1 MKRKILFGLLLF
13 TITCG
18 VTFAAS
24 LPKDIR
30 QKLESVKSIS
40 TIYDRRGKLI
50 GNLYNYQRIWA
61 PIQKI
66 DKDLQNAVVA
76 IEDNRFYKHN
86 GIDLKGMVRA
96 FLANLTGKGNMQG
109 GSTITQQLAKIVLLS
124 MDRTL
129 NRKIQDISYA
139 LEIEKNYTKSEI
151 LEMYLNSIYLAHG
164 NLGVESAAR
173 FYFGKSARRLTVEEA
188 AMIAA
193 IIRSPENYSPVKHP
207 EVAKK
212 RRNLVLKKMFDYKYL
227 TNVQYQAAIKKP
239 IVVVGKKTGNSMVGG
254 YFLDYIREYLIKQLG
269 YTEEELRVGG
279 YKIYTTLDLGYQKQA
294 EQVMQ
299 NLPVLKGA
307 SVQPQGALITLDPNT
322 GGILAMVGGK
332 NYGQTQYNRAVK
344 SYRQPGSAIKPFVY
358 ASALEKGYT
367 AASVFEDKP
376 LEIPLTNGRTWQ
388 PTNYD
393 HTYRGKI
400 TLRQALRN
408 SVNTVAVQLVQTVG
422 IDAVV
427 EQMERMGIDSLVKN
441 GSNNDLN
448 LAPLS
453 LGGLTKGVTPLELAA
468 SYTTFPNQGNYMK
481 PIAIRKILDGQGNLL
496 KKFKAESKPA
506 LSATSA
512 YIMTMLMKDVVEQ
525 GTAQKAQIPGWQV
538 AGKTGTSS
546 DYTNA
551 WFVGFTPDLLT
562 VVWLGNDRQGVPMKS
577 KGVSIGS
584 AYSAQLWSDYMKK
597 VTVKRQVVTFK
608 EPPGIVWADV
618 NPNTGQAV
626 PGWMK
631 GDGYKEV
638 FNKDNVPKSGAY
650 KVWDWFFGGKKDK
663 NQNGDVNND
672 QGAPND
678 QAPDGA
684 LTPDL
689 EEEIPPGE
697 DEVNY

>member
-1 MKRKILFGLLLF
+1 MKRNLLLLVLLF
-13 TITCG
+13 IITCG
-18 VTFAAS
+18 VSFAAS
-24 LPKDIR
+24 LPKNIR

-40 TIYDRRGKLI
+40 TVYDCNGKLI
-50 GNLYNYQRIWA
+50 GNLYNYQRIWVSS
-61 PIQKI
+61 QKI
-66 DKDLQNAVVA
+66 DKDLQHAVVA
-76 IEDNRFYKHN
+76 IEDHRFYQHN
-86 GIDLKGMVRA
+86 GVDLKGMTRA
-96 FLANLTGKGNMQG
+96 FISNLTGKGNMQG
-109 GSTITQQLAKIVLLS
+109 GSTLTQQLAKIVLLS

-139 LEIEKNYTKSEI
+139 LEIEKNYTKDEI

-173 FYFGKSARRLTVEEA
+173 FYFGKSANNLKIEEA

-207 EVAKK
+207 EIAKK
-212 RRNLVLKKMFDYKYL
+212 RRNLVLKKMYDYKYL
-227 TNVQYQAAIKKP
+227 TKKQYQAAIKKP
-239 IVVVGKKTGNSMVGG
+239 IVVVGKKTGSSVVGG
-254 YFLDYIREYLIKQLG
+254 YFLDYVRENMLKEV

-279 YKIYTTLDLGYQKQA
+279 YKIYTTLDLQYQKYA

-299 NLPVLKGA
+299 NLPVVNGA
-307 SVQPQGALITLDPNT
+307 AVQPQGALITLDPKT

-332 NYGQTQYNRAVK
+332 SYAQTQYNRSVK

-358 ASALEKGYT
+358 AAALEKGYT
-367 AASVFEDKP
+367 AASVFEDKA

-400 TLRQALRN
+400 TLREALRN

-422 IDAVV
+422 IEAVV
-427 EQMERMGIDSLVKN
+427 EQMERMGITSLVKK
-441 GSNNDLN
+441 GANNDLN

-468 SYTTFPNQGNYMK
+468 SYTAFPNQGNYMK
-481 PIAIRKILDGQGNLL
+481 PLAIRKITNSQGNVL
-496 KKFKAESKPA
+496 KEFVNESKPA

-525 GTAQKAQIPGWQV
+525 GTAKKAQLPGWQV

-551 WFVGFTPDLLT
+551 WFVGYTPKLLT
-562 VVWLGNDRQGVPMKS
+562 VVWLGNDRQGVPMKG

-584 AYSAQLWSDYMKK
+584 AYSAQLWSDYMKQ
-597 VTVKRQVVTFK
+597 VTTNQKAITFQ

-626 PGWMK
+626 PSWMK

-638 FNKDNVPKSGAY
+638 FSKDNVPKSGAY
-650 KVWDWFFGGKKDK
+650 KIWDWFFGGKKDK
-663 NQNGDVNND
+663 NDS
-672 QGAPND
+672 
-678 QAPDGA
+678 APDGVA
-684 LTPDL
+684 PDL
-689 EEEIPPGE
+689 GEEIPPGE
-697 DEVNY
+697 DEVDY